1 MWSLYLSL
9 DIELIRSALGQLAK
23 WILFDC
29 LELFTA
35 ESQSHPI
42 QECPNSTWWAEQID
56 NSPMSTNI
64 MPLSSSCYVSV
75 ACCLFW
81 ERVWFLWMGY
91 PHRIQLYMWML
102 PRTSP
107 SGVGMS
113 QNWWLSQHPFQTFC
127 YRFPIFW
134 ETNIMWHPTGW
145 EVWYCVF
152 QGIGGVLFIGYLISF
167 LPKNYISLEQWG
179 SFRNLC
185 LGWEGGSNMWCKD
198 WTAACCEA
206 RLFLVYKPCVAI
218 LGIK

>member
-23 WILFDC
+23 WIWFDC
-29 LELFTA
+29 LELFTS

-42 QECPNSTWWAEQID
+42 QECPNSTWWAGQID

-113 QNWWLSQHPFQTFC
+113 QNWWLSQPPLSDLLLPFSHLLRNEHYVTSN
-127 YRFPIFW
+127 RLR
-134 ETNIMWHPTGW
+134 G
-145 EVWYCVF
+145 
-152 QGIGGVLFIGYLISF
+152 LI
-167 LPKNYISLEQWG
+167 
-179 SFRNLC
+179 LC
-185 LGWEGGSNMWCKD
+185 LPGYWRCSLH
-198 WTAACCEA
+198 
-206 RLFLVYKPCVAI
+206 RLSH
-218 LGIK
+218 